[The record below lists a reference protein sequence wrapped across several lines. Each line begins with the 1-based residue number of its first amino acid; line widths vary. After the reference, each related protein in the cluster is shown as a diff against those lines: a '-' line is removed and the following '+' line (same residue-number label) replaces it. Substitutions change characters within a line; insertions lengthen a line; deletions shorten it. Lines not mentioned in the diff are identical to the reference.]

1 MNTTAPRAMVSL
13 TFDDALDAHLDAAV
27 PVLDESGVR
36 GTFYVNV
43 AALCFTARH
52 DEWRRAAGRGHEL
65 GNHTLFH
72 PGVSTKSWVTEGIAI
87 ENYSLDRMDIELRVA
102 NRILT
107 MVDGRS
113 ERSFA
118 FPCSNPWI
126 GKPGWPRRVL
136 TLLGLERTRLMG
148 WVDRFGL
155 DFRSRLV
162 DYTPL
167 VRQQFPAARC
177 GGMPAADLA
186 RLPPDRHRVR
196 AVAGDGA
203 SLETLAAAI
212 DLAVE
217 RGAWLV
223 FVFHGIGGGH
233 HLSCDLDTFRKLV
246 ERLVSDPRI
255 EVITFLEG
263 AQRCWPKARQE

>member
-1 MNTTAPRAMVSL
+1 MNATAPRAIVSL
-13 TFDDALDAHLDAAV
+13 TFDDALDVHLDAAM
-27 PVLDESGVR
+27 PVLDGSGVR

-43 AALCFTARH
+43 AAPCFTARH

-65 GNHTLFH
+65 GNHTVFH
-72 PGVSTKSWVTEGIAI
+72 PGVSSKSWVTEGIAI
-87 ENYSLDRMDIELRVA
+87 EHYSLDRMDIELRAA

-107 MVDGRS
+107 MVDGHS
-113 ERSFA
+113 ARSFA
-118 FPCSNPWI
+118 FPCSNPWL

-136 TLLGLERTRLMG
+136 THLGLERTRLMG
-148 WVDRFGL
+148 WIDRLGL

-167 VRQQFPAARC
+167 VRQQFPSARC
-177 GGMPAADLA
+177 GGMPASDLA
-186 RLPPDRHRVR
+186 RIPPDRHRVR

-203 SLETLAAAI
+203 SFEALCAAI
-212 DLAVE
+212 DLAIE

-246 ERLVSDPRI
+246 ERLAADPRI
-255 EVITFLEG
+255 EVMTFLEG
-263 AQRCWPKARQE
+263 AQRCWPEARQA